1 MWNDSLYGN
10 YRTRKFTDIYPN
22 VQSFL
27 AEYRNIGIPIS
38 VPNEI
43 AQTIYYLLY
52 ANYGNSHIA
61 SSDETQFK
69 YKMFSL
75 IWQYAPNWYKKREIQ
90 DTLRSLS
97 EQELL
102 AGSTQIYNNA
112 QNPETEPDTQTL
124 EELKYINAQNVT
136 KNKRSKLEA
145 YSALYDILSRD
156 VTKEFINQFKVLFL
170 VIAQPEL
177 PLWYITEIEE

>member
-1 MWNDSLYGN
+1 
-10 YRTRKFTDIYPN
+10 
-22 VQSFL
+22 
-27 AEYRNIGIPIS
+27 
-38 VPNEI
+38 
-43 AQTIYYLLY
+43 
-52 ANYGNSHIA
+52 
-61 SSDETQFK
+61 
-69 YKMFSL
+69 MFSVIL
-75 IWQYAPNWYKKREIQ
+75 QYAPNWYKKRNIQ

-112 QNPETEPDTQTL
+112 QNPEAEPDTQTL